1 MAVIQKNVVGPV
13 APTDPRLQLILRA
26 LKEGDGTSVNM
37 YSNILKLGAVAVPSE
52 PTEYMRFIEDVKII
66 QTLLINECANNNN
79 EVIFVALKA
88 LYDEISN
95 PAKNPSPV
103 MSIVLQLI
111 SVEDLSSAVKFI
123 LNSGYPEQSLEKA
136 LQTLCNWWTK
146 WIWTENLG
154 HLVLAFMFGLEQEN
168 YHDMLVEVTLNTI
181 EPLFKL
187 LIIPANR
194 RTVWAVVCLMLTRM
208 RHSPQA
214 FHKVIPH
221 APKVIELLG
230 KDESGKC
237 YIGALI
243 NLLAALMDNFPGYP
257 TLYEPLQELLKS
269 FCLTKNYKDVFNAD
283 AREWS
288 ITSAVSVP
296 LKSPTGK
303 VGLYNLGN
311 TCYMNSILQALYMT
325 KTFRNQVLLQ
335 NDVVM
340 PLFSK
345 LQVLFALLQ
354 HSKKFCLS
362 PNDILTLLRPPGFVL
377 GHQHDS
383 SEFLGYLLDTL
394 HEQEKSK
401 QIGNGNNKDME
412 ETAAEPTPTV
422 VQQSFGGKTVTVSR
436 CAECGTKSE
445 RIDGFRDLQLS
456 FPQNANNPSVQSLME
471 FFLESEKLCGDNQY
485 RCDAC
490 DKLTDGERLTK
501 IVSIP
506 NHLILTLKHFR
517 YDPASQTRT
526 KLLQRVNLESRI
538 CLEGAW
544 FDLYAAVVHC
554 GTSVDSGHYYTFARD
569 TTGWYKFN
577 DSIVSKTTEESLHLV
592 KPPETPYILFYAR
605 DDIMEPET
613 LPCSSLSTV
622 LQMAINKDQTEKEQE
637 LRAGSRN
644 NNNNNS
650 YKQRKN
656 DDPPPPGCGGGG
668 FGTPSNNMFVC

>member
-257 TLYEPLQELLKS
+257 TLCKGMVHNFCS
-269 FCLTKNYKDVFNAD
+269 FSTPQ
-283 AREWS
+283 
-288 ITSAVSVP
+288 ITYWE
-296 LKSPTGK
+296 T
-303 VGLYNLGN
+303 
-311 TCYMNSILQALYMT
+311 LYMT